1 MAVCLYIP
9 TDGKGVFGFYD
20 FAFKNFS
27 SRGRLW
33 TATDDKGDSMEEVT
47 RAIEISADIATLIPY
62 LQQRELLQQWM
73 HPFIENQVVV
83 DLAKESAVG
92 VQHVEVL
99 RHYWQTVRT
108 EFWASERRQIF
119 VVAFPPPAP
128 QRTYFIEVHPISAG
142 VMVVAKIHFPD
153 TISGERIETQ
163 KTTMAEALACL
174 KKMIEGKVSAF
185 QPRPHLQEDGIS
197 ATD

>member
-1 MAVCLYIP
+1 
-9 TDGKGVFGFYD
+9 
-20 FAFKNFS
+20 
-27 SRGRLW
+27 
-33 TATDDKGDSMEEVT
+33 MEEVT
-47 RAIEISADIATLIPY
+47 RAIEISADITTLIPY
-62 LQQRELLQQWM
+62 LQQRELLQRWM

-83 DLAKESAVG
+83 DLGKESAVE
-92 VQHVEVL
+92 VQQGEVL
-99 RHYWQTVRT
+99 YHYWQSVRT

-128 QRTYFIEVHPISAG
+128 QRTYFIELQPISAG

-153 TISGERIETQ
+153 IISAEQIETQ
-163 KTTMAEALACL
+163 KTTMAEALSCL

-185 QPRPHLQEDGIS
+185 QSRAPLKEEGLS